1 MAGKSSTKW
10 RFIARIIYGGF
21 SSHVGLPEGALA
33 LASGS
38 FIARPPS
45 GPAPSVR
52 AAGAVRSRRFVPV
65 EEFSPFLQKAMG
77 K

>member
-1 MAGKSSTKW
+1 MENNQFAD
-10 RFIARIIYGGF
+10 GF
-21 SSHVGLPEGALA
+21 PTHHGHFPCVGLPEGALA